1 MAARTV
7 LIADDDAAHRRMLG
21 AALESADLACRY
33 AADGEEAV
41 RAADEPLDLVLL
53 DVRMPKLDGIGALRR
68 IHERR
73 PELPVVVVTAHGDV
87 RLAVEAMKLGARDFL
102 EKPIDIEELR
112 SVVADI
118 LERPGPPAERP
129 EDGSDEP
136 RTLVG
141 LSDGLARVRETVRR
155 AAGSTATVLVRGE
168 SGTGKEL
175 VARAIHELSDRRAGP
190 FVAVNCAAVPET
202 LLESELFGHERGAFT
217 GAESRRIGRF
227 EQADGGTL
235 FLDEIGEM
243 LPGLQVRLLR
253 ALQER
258 SFERLGGTAPV
269 RVDIRVVAATNRDLV
284 AAIAAGRF
292 REDLYYRLA
301 VVDILLPPLRE
312 RREDVLPT
320 AQHLLAR
327 LRPGEPPRLGP
338 EAASALALHD
348 WPGNVRELSNV
359 LERALLFAG
368 HGEIRA
374 EHLPPGLRELGEPD
388 PASGAAGDASGVRPG
403 VSLETVERELIAKT
417 LRSLGGNRTRTAR
430 ALGLSRRAL
439 LYKLKRYELR

>member
-1 MAARTV
+1 V
-7 LIADDDAAHRRMLG
+7 LIADDDDAHRRMLG
-21 AALESADLACRY
+21 AALESAGLACRF
-33 AADGEEAV
+33 AVDGEQAV
-41 RAADEPLDLVLL
+41 QAAEEPLDLVLL
-53 DVRMPKLDGIGALRR
+53 DVRMPRLDGIGALRR
-68 IHERR
+68 IHERH

-102 EKPIDIEELR
+102 EKPIDIDELR

-118 LERPGPPAERP
+118 LERPGPP
-129 EDGSDEP
+129 DGATPDGGDEP
-136 RTLVG
+136 RSLVG
-141 LSDGLARVRETVRR
+141 LSQALAQVRETVRR
-155 AAGSTATVLVRGE
+155 AAGSPATVLVRGE

-175 VARAIHELSDRRAGP
+175 VARAIHELSDRRAKP

-217 GAESRRIGRF
+217 GAESRRVGRF

-243 LPGLQVRLLR
+243 LPALQARLLR

-258 SFERLGGTAPV
+258 SFERLGGTTPV
-269 RVDIRVVAATNRDLV
+269 RVDIRVVAATNRDLA

-301 VVDILLPPLRE
+301 VVEILLPPLRE

-338 EAASALALHD
+338 EVAAALALHD
-348 WPGNVRELSNV
+348 WPGNVRELANV

-368 HGEIRA
+368 HGEVRP
-374 EHLPPGLRELGEPD
+374 EHLPPALRELARPG
-388 PASGAAGDASGVRPG
+388 PADETADDATGVRPG
-403 VSLETVERELIAKT
+403 VSLEAVERELIDKT
-417 LRSLGGNRTRTAR
+417 LRSLGGNRTRTAQT
-430 ALGLSRRAL
+430 LGLSRRAL
-439 LYKLKRYELR
+439 LYKLKRYGLR